1 MIAVHEYSIFESAVS
16 LQENGRVDMIT
27 VLASIHVRTGRLADF
42 LHIFKDN
49 MVEVRKEKG
58 CIEYFPAIDIPV
70 DLPSQVVDENVVTV
84 LEKWDTMEALKAHL
98 VSSHMQAYRVMVK
111 DMIENVQLKILKEA

>member
-1 MIAVHEYSIFESAVS
+1 
-16 LQENGRVDMIT
+16 
-27 VLASIHVRTGRLADF
+27 
-42 LHIFKDN
+42 

-98 VSSHMQAYRVMVK
+98 VSPHMQAYRVMVK
-111 DMIENVQLKILKEA
+111 DMIEDVQLKILKEAQNLG